1 MSTHFLPVSTTY
13 RVSQY
18 AELYISHIVRY
29 QGILK
34 TIISDRGSIFV
45 ARFWEPLHE
54 CLGTQLIQSLAY
66 LAQTD
71 GQIEQVNQIIEDML
85 HACVL
90 TDGPKWD
97 KHLPLAEFSYNNSHQ
112 ESIKM
117 SPFEALYGWPY
128 RTPLRWSE
136 SGERVIFGPNM
147 VTEAEEKVK
156 QIRAN
161 ILAAQSHQ
169 KSYNDKRRRPVEFEV
184 GDHVYLRVS
193 PMKGVW
199 CFDIKGKLA
208 PCYISPYPII
218 NMYGPTSYQVELP
231 SKLSGVHNVF
241 HVSQLKKCLKP
252 PVDVVIEDTIPL
264 ELDLTYKAYSTKI
277 LDQHDWG
284 TRNKTTR
291 FYKVQ
296 LNEHS
301 EDEATWEHDDFLRSN
316 YPNLLPLR

>member
-1 MSTHFLPVSTTY
+1 
-13 RVSQY
+13 
-18 AELYISHIVRY
+18 
-29 QGILK
+29 
-34 TIISDRGSIFV
+34 
-45 ARFWEPLHE
+45 
-54 CLGTQLIQSLAY
+54 
-66 LAQTD
+66 
-71 GQIEQVNQIIEDML
+71 
-85 HACVL
+85 
-90 TDGPKWD
+90 
-97 KHLPLAEFSYNNSHQ
+97 
-112 ESIKM
+112 
-117 SPFEALYGWPY
+117 
-128 RTPLRWSE
+128 
-136 SGERVIFGPNM
+136 M
-147 VTEAEEKVK
+147 VTEVEEKVK

-169 KSYNDKRRRPVEFEV
+169 KSYTDKRRRPVEFEV

-277 LDQHDWG
+277 LDQHD
-284 TRNKTTR
+284 
-291 FYKVQ
+291 
-296 LNEHS
+296 
-301 EDEATWEHDDFLRSN
+301 
-316 YPNLLPLR
+316 